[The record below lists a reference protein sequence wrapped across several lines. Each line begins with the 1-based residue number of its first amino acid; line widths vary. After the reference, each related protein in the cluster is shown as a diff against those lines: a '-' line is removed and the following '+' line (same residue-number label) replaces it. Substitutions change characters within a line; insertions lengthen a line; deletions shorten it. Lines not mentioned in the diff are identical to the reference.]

1 MANQLTFSTG
11 LVEYNI
17 NDRVTVAFN
26 PTDASFIERI
36 FDSFDELDRRQ
47 EGYSAEI
54 AAQTDNAG
62 VFAVARRMDGEMRA
76 VIDAAL
82 GDGVADGVFG
92 TMNVYALAD
101 GLPVWCN
108 LMLAIIDE
116 MDTSFAREKKASNSR
131 VQKYLAKYKR
141 K

>member
-1 MANQLTFSTG
+1 MKVHVDADTRKILRERG
-11 LVEYNI
+11 L
-17 NDRVTVAFN
+17 
-26 PTDASFIERI
+26 
-36 FDSFDELDRRQ
+36 
-47 EGYSAEI
+47 
-54 AAQTDNAG
+54 
-62 VFAVARRMDGEMRA
+62 GESR
-76 VIDAAL
+76 DAA
-82 GDGVADGVFG
+82 VFG

-116 MDTSFAREKKASNSR
+116 MDSSFAREKKASNPR